1 VVETYKTEDIMFW
14 VNFEW
19 LVFTKP
25 YNFEADGDTI
35 KLNDVSHQLWLDM
48 PPAWQGVA
56 TTIEVIQE
64 D

>member
-1 VVETYKTEDIMFW
+1 MFW

-35 KLNDVSHQLWLDM
+35 KLNDVSDM
-48 PPAWQGVA
+48 FWKAMPDKWRCMA
-56 TTIEVIQE
+56 TVIAVVLE
-64 D
+64 ND